1 MCLVYSREAVPM
13 NPLERILIEDLRR
26 SLEAIAGNSCEG
38 TLEFISAHHPGLRSR
53 IDKAESQ
60 LAAERAG
67 LLAQYARWRSTLEDL
82 ENLWALAAWE
92 ASEPGA
98 AEALFPAA

>member
-1 MCLVYSREAVPM
+1 MHS
-13 NPLERILIEDLRR
+13 LERTLAEDLSRT
-26 SLEAIAGNSCEG
+26 LEVIAGTVRDG
-38 TLEFISAHHPGLRSR
+38 TFEFITAHHPGLRSR
-53 IDKAESQ
+53 IENAESR

-67 LLAQYARWRSTLEDL
+67 LLAQYARWRSTLEEL

-98 AEALFPAA
+98 AEALRLAA

>member
-1 MCLVYSREAVPM
+1 M
-13 NPLERILIEDLRR
+13 NLLERILAEDLTCT
-26 SLEAIAGNSCEG
+26 LEAIAGSSCEG
-38 TLEFISAHHPGLRSR
+38 TLAFITAHHPGLRSR
-53 IDKAESQ
+53 IEKAESR

-67 LLAQYARWRSTLEDL
+67 LLAQYASWRSTLEEV

-98 AEALFPAA
+98 ADALSQAA